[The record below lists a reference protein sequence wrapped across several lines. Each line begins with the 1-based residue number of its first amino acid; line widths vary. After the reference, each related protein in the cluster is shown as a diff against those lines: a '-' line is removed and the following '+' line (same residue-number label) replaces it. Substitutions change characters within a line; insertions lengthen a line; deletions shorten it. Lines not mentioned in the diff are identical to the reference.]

1 MHVHTE
7 RYQGQGTNRIPLTA
21 VLVHGAGEHCG
32 RYAHVVEW
40 LTERGINVVTGDLT
54 GHGRSGGL
62 QGHVDT
68 FDDYL
73 DCVDGWLQEAAEI
86 AQGEPL
92 VLIGHSMGGL
102 TVVRYLQERAIRYP
116 QLIGAVLSSPCLKL
130 ALEVPTWKQGIA
142 KVVGKMMPRL
152 RMASNLDPTE
162 ITRSV
167 DVIEANRVDPLV
179 ARKVSARWFSELN
192 GAMEQALAK
201 AEQIH
206 VPILLMQA
214 GSDRIVDA
222 RTADVFYAKLPQ
234 RVENKFVAY
243 PDCYHEL
250 FNEPEREEALEEMT
264 RWLASRTECL
274 EVEKK
279 FPEK

>member
-7 RYQGQGTNRIPLTA
+7 RYQGKGTNRIPLTA

-62 QGHVDT
+62 QGHVDQ

-73 DCVDGWLQEAAEI
+73 DCVDGWLREATEM

-102 TVVRYLQERAIRYP
+102 TVVRYLQERAGRHP

-130 ALEVPTWKQGIA
+130 ALEVPGWKQWIA
-142 KVVGKMMPRL
+142 KVIGKLMPRL
-152 RMASNLDPTE
+152 RMASNLDPAQ
-162 ITRSV
+162 ITRSL
-167 DVIEANRVDPLV
+167 DVIEANRLDPLV
-179 ARKVSARWFSELN
+179 TRKVSARWFLELN
-192 GAMEQALAK
+192 EAMEQAV
-201 AEQIH
+201 AEADRISL
-206 VPILLMQA
+206 PILLMQA
-214 GSDRIVDA
+214 GSDLIVNS
-222 RTADVFYAKLPQ
+222 RTSEEFYAKLPK
-234 RVENKFVAY
+234 RAENQLVVY

-250 FNEPEREEALEEMT
+250 FNEPEREAALKEMT
-264 RWLASRTECL
+264 RWLGSRAECL
-274 EVEKK
+274 ETGR
-279 FPEK
+279 